1 MKYISSIILAV
12 TVLFSCG
19 TETEKAHSDTPSTVK
34 SNTNTAKTT
43 SSAARPILES
53 DSYGGQLVSLSR
65 IYLKYSNIG
74 STKTNE
80 VKTELTKIT
89 HKDLAK
95 AKSFIFELT
104 QRSSKLLS
112 NTYLRKPT
120 KKELQAIYQ
129 FRFINWNSMS
139 TKAVTE
145 AVLDNLDLEK
155 TSDTDLLTAYYS
167 MLVAPLAANRSQAD
181 VFREYNINLNEL
193 GLENDKEKGIVFYKI
208 ASKFARKYELYAR
221 SQKDNCNKTKEMS
234 RSFPKINGKNIF
246 EATPPQFEDFNF
258 IMSNNMPNASFNK
271 MHSPSYEKAKA
282 HYLGC
287 KF

>member
-1 MKYISSIILAV
+1 MKYISSIILAIA
-12 TVLFSCG
+12 LLSSCG
-19 TETEKAHSDTPSTVK
+19 TDAEKTPSTVK
-34 SNTNTAKTT
+34 SNSNTASPK
-43 SSAARPILES
+43 SAPAVAPPIIES
-53 DSYGGQLVSLSR
+53 DTYGGQLVSLSR
-65 IYLKYSNIG
+65 IYLKYSNNG
-74 STKTNE
+74 SAKTNE

-95 AKSFIFELT
+95 AKGFIFELT

-139 TKAVTE
+139 TSAVTE
-145 AVLDNLDLEK
+145 TVLDNLDLEK

-167 MLVAPLAANRSQAD
+167 MLVAPLATNRLQAD
-181 VFREYNINLNEL
+181 VFGAVDINLNEL
-193 GLENDKEKGIVFYKI
+193 GLENEKEKGIVFYKI

-221 SQKDNCNKTKEMS
+221 SQKDNCNKTKQMS
-234 RSFPKINGKNIF
+234 RSFPKINGKSIF
-246 EATPPQFEDFNF
+246 EVTPPSFKDFNF
-258 IMSNNMPNASFNK
+258 VMSNNRPNASFNK
-271 MHSPSYEKAKA
+271 MHSPSFEKAKA